1 MFLATFVSMGTFIII
16 VAAAVLLA
24 AVAGIFAMAMKSAR
38 KDKEEALALIAQTHQ
53 AALASL
59 KENHQTAINS
69 LKDGYERTLS
79 ELKSGHQREV
89 DELKCSCDK
98 ALAEMKSSNEKS
110 VAELKKSHEVAL
122 SQQLETVK
130 AQVTAESEK
139 MLKAREEELE
149 KRARQT
155 FEAITGGLDK
165 NIKDMKDAFEQNK
178 KTHTETSQSLKE
190 NLESAVR
197 HLREQTLSIG
207 SKADNLAD
215 ALRGKNKTQ
224 GNWGEIILDNLFTN
238 EGMREGR
245 DYDKEETLRDEQ
257 GNIVLNEDSSK
268 RMRPDYILH
277 YPDGNDVIIDSKVVL
292 TAADDYFRATDEAS
306 KADAMARN
314 LSAIKEQVKNLSKK
328 DYSRYLTPGRR
339 MLDYVIMFVP
349 VYSALRLAYE
359 SDRNLWHDAYK
370 QGVLIT
376 TEETLMPFLRMIR
389 IAWTSHE
396 QVANQQQIISTAET
410 ILARVSDFCTAHAK
424 MGKKLEEAM
433 DQFEACDKKIRD
445 RGQSIVGA
453 ANKLIQLGVP
463 RNAKKL
469 LPAEIGMEEVEE

>member
-1 MFLATFVSMGTFIII
+1 MRLATFAGMGTLIII
-16 VAAAVLLA
+16 IAAAVLLA
-24 AVAGIFAMAMKSAR
+24 AVAFIFAMALKSAR
-38 KDKEEALALIAQTHQ
+38 NGKEQALQM
-53 AALASL
+53 L
-59 KENHQTAINS
+59 KENHEAALAGI
-69 LKDGYERTLS
+69 KDGYEMTLQELRTGHGREVA
-79 ELKSGHQREV
+79 ELKAGHE
-89 DELKCSCDK
+89 K
-98 ALAEMKSSNEKS
+98 ALAELKTGYEKS
-110 VAELKKSHEVAL
+110 IAELKKSHEVAL
-122 SQQLETVK
+122 AHQLETVK

-149 KRARQT
+149 RRAKQT

-165 NIKDMKDAFEQNK
+165 NIKDMKEAFEQNR

-190 NLESAVR
+190 NLESAVK

-207 SKADNLAD
+207 DKADSLAD

-245 DYDKEETLRDEQ
+245 DYDKEETLRDDK
-257 GNIVLNEDSSK
+257 GNVIMNEDTSK

-277 YPDGNDVIIDSKVVL
+277 YPDGNDVVIDSKVVL
-292 TAADDYFRATDEAS
+292 TAADDYYRATDEAA
-306 KADAMARN
+306 KADAMVRN
-314 LSAIKEQVKNLSKK
+314 LAAIKEQVKNLSKK
-328 DYSRYLTPGRR
+328 DYSRYINPDHK

-359 SDRNLWHDAYK
+359 ADRNLWHDAYR

-396 QVANQQQIISTAET
+396 QVANQQQIIATAET
-410 ILARVSDFCTAHAK
+410 ILARVSDFCAAHAK

-433 DQFEACDKKIRD
+433 DQYEACDKKIRD

-463 RNAKKL
+463 RNAKKI
-469 LPAEIGMEEVEE
+469 LPAEIGMEEVED

>member
-1 MFLATFVSMGTFIII
+1 MTGTLIAI
-16 VAAAVLLA
+16 VAAAVLLV
-24 AVAGIFAMAMKSAR
+24 AVAFIFSMALKSA
-38 KDKEEALALIAQTHQ
+38 KNEKEQALAL
-53 AALASL
+53 
-59 KENHQTAINS
+59 
-69 LKDGYERTLS
+69 LKDSYERTLT
-79 ELKSGHQREV
+79 ELKDGHAREV
-89 DELKCSCDK
+89 GELKNSY
-98 ALAEMKSSNEKS
+98 EKS
-110 VAELKKSHEVAL
+110 IAEQKKAHEEAL
-122 SQQLETVK
+122 THQLETVK

-165 NIKDMKDAFEQNK
+165 NIKDMKEAFELNR

-190 NLESAVR
+190 NLESAVK

-207 SKADNLAD
+207 DKADSLAD
-215 ALRGKNKTQ
+215 ALRGRNKTQ

-257 GNIVLNEDSSK
+257 GQIVMNEDTSK

-277 YPDGNDVIIDSKVVL
+277 YPDGNDVIVDSKVVL
-292 TAADDYFRATDEAS
+292 TAADDYFRATDEAL

-314 LSAIKEQVKNLSKK
+314 LAAIKDQVRNLAKK
-328 DYSRYLTPGRR
+328 DYSRYLNPGHK

-359 SDRNLWHDAYK
+359 ADRNLWHDAYR

-376 TEETLMPFLRMIR
+376 TEETLMPFLRMIK

-396 QVANQQQIISTAET
+396 QVANQHQIISTAET

-433 DQFEACDKKIRD
+433 DQYEACDKKIRD

-463 RNAKKL
+463 RNAKKI
-469 LPAEIGMEEVEE
+469 LPAEIGMEEIEQDI

>member
-1 MFLATFVSMGTFIII
+1 MTGII
-16 VAAAVLLA
+16 VTIAAAAVLLT
-24 AVAGIFAMAMKSAR
+24 VMAGVFAMALKSAR
-38 KDKEEALALIAQTHQ
+38 KEKEDALALLRETHDN
-53 AALASL
+53 AL
-59 KENHQTAINS
+59 KNMR
-69 LKDGYERTLS
+69 DGYERTIN
-79 ELKSGHQREV
+79 ELK
-89 DELKCSCDK
+89 
-98 ALAEMKSSNEKS
+98 A
-110 VAELKKSHEVAL
+110 SHEAAL
-122 SQQLETVK
+122 TQQLETVK

-149 KRARQT
+149 RRARQT

-165 NIKDMKDAFEQNK
+165 NIKDMKEAFEQNR

-190 NLESAVR
+190 NLESAVK
-197 HLREQTLSIG
+197 HLREQTQSIG
-207 SKADNLAD
+207 SKADSLAD

-245 DYDKEETLRDEQ
+245 DYDKEETLRDEK
-257 GNIVLNEDSSK
+257 GNVIVNEDTSK

-277 YPDGNDVIIDSKVVL
+277 YPDGNDVIVDSKVVL
-292 TAADDYFRATDEAS
+292 TAVDDYFRAVDQAA
-306 KADAMARN
+306 KDDAMARN
-314 LSAIKEQVKNLSKK
+314 LAAIKDQVKNLAKK
-328 DYSRYLTPGRR
+328 DYSRYLTPGRK

-359 SDRNLWHDAYK
+359 ADRNLWQDAYK

-396 QVANQQQIISTAET
+396 QVANQKQIIDTAET

-433 DQFEACDKKIRD
+433 DQYEACDRKIREK
-445 RGQSIVGA
+445 GQSIVGA

-463 RNAKKL
+463 RNAKKI
-469 LPAEIGMEEVEE
+469 LPAEIGMEEIED

>member
-1 MFLATFVSMGTFIII
+1 MTGIIVTI

-24 AVAGIFAMAMKSAR
+24 VVAGVFAMALKSAR
-38 KDKEEALALIAQTHQ
+38 KDKEDALTLLRQTNEQ
-53 AALASL
+53 TLAG
-59 KENHQTAINS
+59 

-79 ELKSGHQREV
+79 ELKTGRQRELEV
-89 DELKCSCDK
+89 MSAAHEK
-98 ALAEMKSSNEKS
+98 A
-110 VAELKKSHEVAL
+110 VAELKKSHSDAL
-122 SQQLETVK
+122 NQQLETVK

-155 FEAITGGLDK
+155 FETITGGLDK
-165 NIKDMKDAFEQNK
+165 NIKDMKEAFEQNK
-178 KTHTETSQSLKE
+178 RTHTETSQSLKE
-190 NLESAVR
+190 NLESAVK
-197 HLREQTLSIG
+197 HLREQTQSIG
-207 SKADNLAD
+207 SKADSLAD

-257 GNIVLNEDSSK
+257 GNVVMNEDTSK

-277 YPDGNDVIIDSKVVL
+277 YPDGNDIVIDSKVVL
-292 TAADDYFRATDEAS
+292 TAADDYFRATDESAKS
-306 KADAMARN
+306 DAMSRN
-314 LSAIKEQVKNLSKK
+314 LAAIKDQVKNLAKK
-328 DYSRYLTPGRR
+328 DYSRYLIPGHK

-359 SDRNLWHDAYK
+359 ADRNLWHDAYK

-396 QVANQQQIISTAET
+396 QVANQKQIIATAET

-424 MGKKLEEAM
+424 MGKKLEEAL
-433 DQFEACDKKIRD
+433 DQYEACDKKIRD

-463 RNAKKL
+463 RNAKKI
-469 LPAEIGMEEVEE
+469 LPAEIGMEEIED

>member
-1 MFLATFVSMGTFIII
+1 
-16 VAAAVLLA
+16 
-24 AVAGIFAMAMKSAR
+24 
-38 KDKEEALALIAQTHQ
+38 
-53 AALASL
+53 
-59 KENHQTAINS
+59 
-69 LKDGYERTLS
+69 
-79 ELKSGHQREV
+79 
-89 DELKCSCDK
+89 
-98 ALAEMKSSNEKS
+98 
-110 VAELKKSHEVAL
+110 
-122 SQQLETVK
+122 
-130 AQVTAESEK
+130 

-149 KRARQT
+149 KRAKQT

-165 NIKDMKDAFEQNK
+165 NIKDMKEAFEQNR

-190 NLESAVR
+190 NLENAVK

-207 SKADNLAD
+207 DKADSLAD

-245 DYDKEETLRDEQ
+245 DYDKEETLRDDK
-257 GNIVLNEDSSK
+257 GNVIMNEDTSK

-277 YPDGNDVIIDSKVVL
+277 YPDGNDVVIDSKVVL
-292 TAADDYFRATDEAS
+292 TAADDYYRATDEAA

-314 LSAIKEQVKNLSKK
+314 LAAMKEQIKNLSKK
-328 DYSRYLTPGRR
+328 DYSRYINPGHR

-359 SDRNLWHDAYK
+359 ADRNLWHDAYR

-410 ILARVSDFCTAHAK
+410 ILARVSDFCAAHAK

-433 DQFEACDKKIRD
+433 DQYEACDKKIRD

-463 RNAKKL
+463 KNPKKL
-469 LPAEIGMEEVEE
+469 LPAEIGMEEVE

>member
-1 MFLATFVSMGTFIII
+1 MGTMVII
-16 VAAAVLLA
+16 VAAAVLLV
-24 AVAGIFAMAMKSAR
+24 AVAFIFAMALKSAR
-38 KDKEEALALIAQTHQ
+38 NEKEQALAMMKEANDAAVSGVKDSYERTIAELKAGHDKAIAELKQSHQ
-53 AALASL
+53 AALA
-59 KENHQTAINS
+59 
-69 LKDGYERTLS
+69 
-79 ELKSGHQREV
+79 
-89 DELKCSCDK
+89 
-98 ALAEMKSSNEKS
+98 
-110 VAELKKSHEVAL
+110 
-122 SQQLETVK
+122 QQLETVK

-139 MLKAREEELE
+139 MLKAREEELD

-165 NIKDMKDAFEQNK
+165 DIKDMKEAFEQNR

-190 NLESAVR
+190 NLETAVK

-207 SKADNLAD
+207 DKADSLAD

-257 GNIVLNEDSSK
+257 GNVLTNEDTYK

-277 YPDGNDVIIDSKVVL
+277 YPDGNDVVIDSKVVL
-292 TAADDYFRATDEAS
+292 TAADDYFRATDEQA

-314 LSAIKEQVKNLSKK
+314 LAAIKDQVKNLAKK
-328 DYSRYLTPGRR
+328 DYSRYLTPGHK
-339 MLDYVIMFVP
+339 MLDYTIMFVP

-359 SDRNLWHDAYK
+359 ADRNLWHDAYK

-433 DQFEACDKKIRD
+433 DQYEACDKKIRD

-463 RNAKKL
+463 RNAKKI
-469 LPAEIGMEEVEE
+469 LPAEIGMEEDD

>member
-1 MFLATFVSMGTFIII
+1 MTGTLIVI

-24 AVAGIFAMAMKSAR
+24 AVAAIFSMALKSA
-38 KDKEEALALIAQTHQ
+38 KADKEQALAMLRESHD
-53 AALASL
+53 AALAGVKS
-59 KENHQTAINS
+59 
-69 LKDGYERTLS
+69 GYEMTLA
-79 ELKSGHQREV
+79 ELKAGHQRE
-89 DELKCSCDK
+89 L
-98 ALAEMKSSNEKS
+98 
-110 VAELKKSHEVAL
+110 AELKKSHEEAL
-122 SQQLETVK
+122 TQQIEKIK
-130 AQVTAESEK
+130 AQVTAEGEK

-149 KRARQT
+149 KRAKQT
-155 FEAITGGLDK
+155 FEALTGGLDK
-165 NIKDMKDAFEQNK
+165 NIKDMKEAFELNR

-190 NLESAVR
+190 NLESAVK

-207 SKADNLAD
+207 DKADNLAD

-238 EGMREGR
+238 EGMKEGR
-245 DYDKEETLRDEQ
+245 DYDKEETLRDDR
-257 GNIVLNEDSSK
+257 GNVVVNEDTSK
-268 RMRPDYILH
+268 RMRPDFILH
-277 YPDGNDVIIDSKVVL
+277 YPDGNDVVIDSKVVL
-292 TAADDYFRATDEAS
+292 TAADDYFQATDEAA

-314 LSAIKEQVKNLSKK
+314 LAAIKEQVKNLSKK
-328 DYSRYLTPGRR
+328 DYSRYLTADRK

-359 SDRNLWHDAYK
+359 ADRNLWHDAYR

-396 QVANQQQIISTAET
+396 QVANQQQIIATAET
-410 ILARVSDFCTAHAK
+410 ILARVSDFCAAHAK

-433 DQFEACDKKIRD
+433 DQYEACDKKIRD

-463 RNAKKL
+463 RNPKKI
-469 LPAEIGMEEVEE
+469 LPAEIGMEEVDE

>member
-1 MFLATFVSMGTFIII
+1 MTGTLIII

-24 AVAGIFAMAMKSAR
+24 AVAFIFAIALKSAR
-38 KDKEEALALIAQTHQ
+38 NEKEQALALLKASHE
-53 AALASL
+53 ASMDSL
-59 KENHQTAINS
+59 KS
-69 LKDGYERTLS
+69 GYEMTLA
-79 ELKSGHQREV
+79 ELRNGHQREIA
-89 DELKCSCDK
+89 EL
-98 ALAEMKSSNEKS
+98 KSSNEKAL
-110 VAELKKSHEVAL
+110 AELKKSHEESMA
-122 SQQLETVK
+122 QQLETVK

-149 KRARQT
+149 KRAKQT

-165 NIKDMKDAFEQNK
+165 NIKDMKEAFELHR

-190 NLESAVR
+190 NLENAVK

-207 SKADNLAD
+207 DKADSLAD

-245 DYDKEETLRDEQ
+245 DYDKEETLRDEH
-257 GNIVLNEDSSK
+257 GNILMNEDTSK

-277 YPDGNDVIIDSKVVL
+277 YPDGNDVIVDSKVVL
-292 TAADDYFRATDEAS
+292 TAADDYFRATDEAA

-314 LSAIKEQVKNLSKK
+314 LAAIKDQVKNLAKK
-328 DYSRYLTPGRR
+328 DYSRYLNPGHK

-359 SDRNLWHDAYK
+359 ADRNLWHDAYR

-396 QVANQQQIISTAET
+396 QVANQQQIVATAET

-433 DQFEACDKKIRD
+433 DQYEACDKKIRE

-453 ANKLIQLGVP
+453 ANKLIALGVP
-463 RNAKKL
+463 SNAKKI
-469 LPAEIGMEEVEE
+469 LPAEIGMEEVE